1 MRKVFIIF
9 ILFAFVSCTSQEEKQ
24 ARKMLEELELN
35 QANHL
40 YLIIPNSGCGGC
52 ISDAENFAIRNLD
65 NPNLKVIFTAF
76 SSKKNLR
83 IHLGERFY
91 HPNTVIDSN
100 SYVKRN
106 GLLSIYLIAILMKD
120 GEVKKQIEFSPKT
133 KDVFFECSN
142 FLGSLK

>member
-52 ISDAENFAIRNLD
+52 ISDAENFAIHHLENS
-65 NPNLKVIFTAF
+65 NIKVIFTAF
-76 SSKKNLR
+76 SSKKSFR
-83 IHLGERFY
+83 IHLGKTFY
-91 HPNTVIDSN
+91 HQNTVIDSN
-100 SYVKRN
+100 SYVKTN
-106 GLLSIYLIAILMKD
+106 GLLSIYPIALLVKD
-120 GEVKKQIEFSPKT
+120 GELKEKMEFSPSTENAPLKCT
-133 KDVFFECSN
+133 S
-142 FLGSLK
+142 FLKSLE